1 MPDDTFLPL
10 LLGTR
15 APEPAQPMP
24 PGRVALEFPDLD
36 APPAPPAP
44 APPVPQP
51 DPAPDR
57 EAETAALI
65 EIAREAGFAEG
76 LAEGE
81 RRGCEAEAARR
92 EAGLDG
98 LLAAT
103 LSQVDTALARMRV
116 EAAEQ
121 AEAFALLLLR
131 SLDLALPL
139 AAAREAPAMLER
151 LLQLLGP
158 VTEAPAG
165 AVLRVPP
172 VLLEQARARLDG
184 TGLPVEADPALPP
197 GDARISW
204 RGGGLALVLAERRA
218 AIREAMASLGFTD
231 EEIPS

>member
-1 MPDDTFLPL
+1 MRDDAFLPL

-15 APEPAQPMP
+15 APESAQPMP
-24 PGRVALEFPDLD
+24 PGRAALEFPDLD
-36 APPAPPAP
+36 APPARPAP

-103 LSQVDTALARMRV
+103 LSQVDTALARMRA

-184 TGLPVEADPALPP
+184 TGLTVEADPALPP